1 MTLMKALSCSSVPAS
16 HESLTVSWLIDI
28 QYLMIASFISVLL
41 YRGYKSSTD
50 DNAVFKEV

>member
-1 MTLMKALSCSSVPAS
+1 MTLMKALLCSSVPAS